1 MNIIL
6 QSKRLLSF
14 TILISLAIIVT
25 LSFAKDKETQL
36 SNPDK
41 ETSDSLTTQT
51 KRGIHHLKYALS
63 FNDPFNINSL
73 LSVNPSSKTLN
84 KPKGYIL
91 EDGTSW
97 NFDSDLNSTRLF
109 TMLGLVSAVDIVG
122 YYRLKDL
129 QYHWPTTKFHTT
141 NFELDLKIY
150 QQMDKYGHFLHAYF
164 ASNFTSKMYR
174 WVGLSGESSIWLGTL
189 TGWLWIL
196 QIEIADG
203 FFEAWG
209 FSWNDLIA
217 NTIGSGFSALQQLYP
232 DELGGIQPKLSYTTS
247 EALKERRYNNGANSM
262 IDDYEGITWWL
273 GVNVYHYLPGKIQQ
287 NYPDWLKP
295 FGFAIGQ
302 SAKGIANNPHAGERE
317 ILIGLDFDLR
327 KLPYGDENGLIR
339 FLKSEL
345 NFIRLPL
352 PAVKITPHGVWY
364 GLYF

>member
-1 MNIIL
+1 MIKNLQFRRAFLLIL
-6 QSKRLLSF
+6 FSF
-14 TILISLAIIVT
+14 AFFVAF
-25 LSFAKDKETQL
+25 SFAKDQGNKI
-36 SNPDK
+36 SDPDK
-41 ETSDSLTTQT
+41 KNRDSITTEA
-51 KRGIHHLKYALS
+51 KRGSYDLKYALS
-63 FNDPFNINSL
+63 SNESYN
-73 LSVNPSSKTLN
+73 LSYLSASNPSSKIFN
-84 KPKGYIL
+84 QPKGFML
-91 EDGTSW
+91 QDGTTW
-97 NFDSDLNSTRLF
+97 NFDSDLNLTRLF
-109 TMLGLVSAVDIVG
+109 PMLGLIAAVDIAG

-141 NFELDLKIY
+141 DFELDLRIY

-164 ASNFTSKMYR
+164 ASDLTSKMYR
-174 WVGLSGESSIWLGTL
+174 WAGVSGENSIWLGAL
-189 TGWLWIL
+189 TGWLWII

-203 FFEAWG
+203 FFEVWG

-217 NTIGSGFSALQQLYP
+217 NTVGSGFSALQQLYP
-232 DELGGIQPKLSYTTS
+232 AELGGIQPKLSYSTS
-247 EALKERRYNNGANSM
+247 EALKERKYINGAKSM

-273 GVNVYHYLPGKIQQ
+273 GVNVYHYLPAKVQQ

-317 ILIGLDFDLR
+317 LLIGLDFDLR
-327 KLPYGDENGLIR
+327 KVQYGDESGLIR

>member
-1 MNIIL
+1 MNITL
-6 QSKRLLSF
+6 QFKRALSIIILLSF
-14 TILISLAIIVT
+14 AIIT
-25 LSFAKDKETQL
+25 SFSFAKDKEIQL
-36 SNPDK
+36 SDPDK
-41 ETSDSLTTQT
+41 KTADSSSTQA
-51 KRGIHHLKYALS
+51 KRENYNLKYALS
-63 FNDPFNINSL
+63 FTDSYNINSL
-73 LSVNPSSKTLN
+73 FSVNPSKTLT
-84 KPKGYIL
+84 KPKGFIL
-91 EDGTSW
+91 EDGTTW
-97 NFDSDLNSTRLF
+97 NFDSDLNSARLF
-109 TMLGLVSAVDIVG
+109 TMLGLAGAIDIAG

-164 ASNFTSKMYR
+164 ASDLASKMYR
-174 WVGLSGESSIWLGTL
+174 WAGLSGENSIWLGTL

-232 DELGGIQPKLSYTTS
+232 EELGGIQPKLSYSTS
-247 EALKERRYNNGANSM
+247 EALKERRYINGAKSM

-273 GVNVYHYLPGKIQQ
+273 AVNVYHYLPGKVQQ

-327 KLPYGDENGLIR
+327 KLPYGDESGLMR